1 MAVQERNSEMVSLL
15 SADFIQKQDTAYLA
29 GIITGSILTLPGLV
43 AFWPGGISVS
53 DSDDLYANYAY
64 LPGRLGGQTLIG
76 GTASGDDLTLQSTS
90 NATRGTIFLGALSG
104 YDEVNSR
111 LGLEI
116 TTPGRTLESYGTLKV
131 SNGDANWT
139 TSNIIKAIVS

>member
-15 SADFIQKQDTAYLA
+15 SADFIQKQDSAYLA
-29 GIITGSILTLPGLV
+29 GIVTGTILSLPGLV

-76 GTASGDDLTLQSTS
+76 GTA
-90 NATRGTIFLGALSG
+90 A
-104 YDEVNSR
+104 
-111 LGLEI
+111 
-116 TTPGRTLESYGTLKV
+116 
-131 SNGDANWT
+131 GDAYNSCYIRGFVHFCVY
-139 TSNIIKAIVS
+139 TSSFSSL